1 MRQAAEKIALVGS
14 EGSGKTCFLAGLR
27 WLSSATEDT
36 PFAIS
41 GRDQKSQEYLEKLN
55 QALKAGHCP
64 PPSHSIEELELNVSY
79 CKSVFD
85 IRVQDCQGEEFKHA
99 AQSNNV
105 DHPIIKNLLDSQ
117 YLIVCLDGECDV
129 KNPIAHSGRLDA
141 LFTILHG
148 HQDLF
153 LNKKIVFLLT
163 KADVTGIPRS
173 QWSGAVS
180 LEYLQAHNSVFAKKI
195 DALQLDVSFFFVSS
209 LGSDMQHGE
218 KPDPYGYDQVF
229 GWLGHK
235 RAQIRVESFIRNHF
249 RLMIATVLL
258 AIGSIVSFVVKN
270 CYYESQKVAAGD
282 VTVTESEQLNALA
295 RLSVDDKTE
304 VINSKLASFEEELDK
319 SQSVSSLKNLYE
331 RISKYS
337 EAGVSD
343 ELRRRIDGMS
353 KCVADA
359 LEKLYVDSLKLCV
372 ENKNKEGFDKEL
384 SAYLADRY
392 SSKCQMEE
400 VLKLSEGLK
409 SALITD
415 DKIRIAALNVDR
427 HISNRS
433 ILDSKLKMIDSFA
446 QKLDDCLQEKRDMLQ
461 AVKDMRKLLSNG
473 KYEIKF
479 EQGGKLKK
487 NDRDSYLRV
496 KFGNRD
502 NEGEYKV
509 PEDKYAAGAEPTWGY
524 SKLIDWKVNDKIMV
538 DWKCNKSWW
547 ITTFL
552 YASVEIDGD
561 CFTLLKFLASRCEL
575 NAKNPNDFDGR
586 PYLKVRCDDFPN
598 ADASRNGI
606 EKFIV
611 PGNYWEM
618 K

>member
-41 GRDQKSQEYLEKLN
+41 GKDQKSQEYLEKLN

-85 IRVQDCQGEEFKHA
+85 IRVQDCQGEEFKRA

-117 YLIVCLDGECDV
+117 YLIVCLDGERDV
-129 KNPIAHSGRLDA
+129 KNPIAHSERLDA

-173 QWSGAVS
+173 QWSGADS
-180 LEYLQAHNSVFAKKI
+180 LKYLQAHSSVFAKKI

-218 KPDPYGYDQVF
+218 KPAPYGYDQVF

-235 RAQIRVESFIRNHF
+235 RAQFRVETFIRNHF
-249 RLMIATVLL
+249 RLMMATVLL
-258 AIGSIVSFVVKN
+258 AIVSIVFFVVKN
-270 CYYESQKVAAGD
+270 CYYESRKGAVVDA
-282 VTVTESEQLNALA
+282 TVTEDEQLNALA
-295 RLSVDDKTE
+295 GLSVDDKTE
-304 VINSKLASFEEELDK
+304 MINSKLAAFEEELGK
-319 SQSVSSLKNLYE
+319 SQSVSSLKKLYK
-331 RISKYS
+331 RISKCS
-337 EAGVSD
+337 ETGVSD
-343 ELRRRIDGMS
+343 ELRKRIDGRL

-359 LEKLYVDSLKLCV
+359 LEKMYVNSLKLCV
-372 ENKNKEGFDKEL
+372 DNKNKDGFDKEL
-384 SAYLADRY
+384 SAYLADPY
-392 SSKCQMEE
+392 SSKCQMDE
-400 VLKLSEGLK
+400 VLKLSDGLR
-409 SALITD
+409 SALIVD

-433 ILDSKLKMIDSFA
+433 VLDSKLKMIDSFA
-446 QKLDDCLQEKRDMLQ
+446 QKLDDCLQEKSEMLL
-461 AVKDMRKLLSNG
+461 AVKDMRRLLSNR

-487 NDRDSYLRV
+487 NNRESYLRV

-509 PEDKYAAGAEPTWGY
+509 PEDKYAVGAEPTWGY
-524 SKLIDWKVNDKIMV
+524 SKLIDWKVNDEIEV
-538 DWKCNKSWW
+538 DWKCNRWCW

-552 YASVEIDGD
+552 YASVKIDGD
-561 CFTLLKFLASRCEL
+561 CFTLLRFLASRCEL
-575 NAKNPNDFDGR
+575 NAKNPNDFDGC
-586 PYLKVRCDDFPN
+586 PYLKVRCDEFPD
-598 ADASRNGI
+598 ADASRVGI
-606 EKFIV
+606 EKYII
-611 PGNYWEM
+611 PGTYWEV